1 MFVQYYLVS
10 ICQNYELHHI
20 YSTFFTFCDVR
31 RELLLVAHF
40 VLVERYNLRTMKLFA
55 IVSLTSFLTCCALN
69 SPRAQRRTFLSSVVA
84 NVLTISS
91 VPQITSAATIS
102 SQMKQD
108 RENIASGYK
117 RLSYLLDNWEK
128 ETTVCG
134 RSDNPYIGLCER
146 TPEKVMEYLGYKS
159 MNDPL
164 FRADKTLSRLQTLVD
179 DDNYVEFMEAME
191 RYNEKAEEASNTAY
205 LSSWGEANPGGGK
218 DRIEFFIERSKKQVE
233 TARDSLGVVMKL
245 LNIES

>member
-1 MFVQYYLVS
+1 M
-10 ICQNYELHHI
+10 
-20 YSTFFTFCDVR
+20 
-31 RELLLVAHF
+31 
-40 VLVERYNLRTMKLFA
+40 MKLFA
-55 IVSLTSFLTCCALN
+55 ITWLVSCLSSYALK
-69 SPRAQRRTFLSSVVA
+69 SPCAQRRTFLTTIVT
-84 NVLTISS
+84 NVS
-91 VPQITSAATIS
+91 VPQLAYAATIN
-102 SQMKQD
+102 KQEKED
-108 RENIASGYK
+108 KENIASGYK

-159 MNDPL
+159 MKDPL

-179 DDNYVEFMEAME
+179 DDDYVEFMEAME
-191 RYNEKAEEASNTAY
+191 QFNEKAEEASNTAY

-233 TARDSLGVVMKL
+233 TARDSLGIVMKL
-245 LNIES
+245 LKIES

>member
-1 MFVQYYLVS
+1 M
-10 ICQNYELHHI
+10 
-20 YSTFFTFCDVR
+20 
-31 RELLLVAHF
+31 
-40 VLVERYNLRTMKLFA
+40 
-55 IVSLTSFLTCCALN
+55 N

>member
-1 MFVQYYLVS
+1 
-10 ICQNYELHHI
+10 
-20 YSTFFTFCDVR
+20 
-31 RELLLVAHF
+31 
-40 VLVERYNLRTMKLFA
+40 MKLFTITCLA
-55 IVSLTSFLTCCALN
+55 VFLSSNALN
-69 SPRAQRRTFLSSVVA
+69 SPYVQRRTFFSAVVTNVFTLSSA
-84 NVLTISS
+84 
-91 VPQITSAATIS
+91 PQLASATTTNK
-102 SQMKQD
+102 QEKQD
-108 RENIASGYK
+108 RENIALGYK
-117 RLSYLLDNWEK
+117 RLTYLLDNWEK

-179 DDNYVEFMEAME
+179 DDHYVEFMEAME
-191 RYNEKAEEASNTAY
+191 RFNEKAEEASNTAY

-233 TARDSLGVVMKL
+233 TARDSLGMVMKL

>member
-1 MFVQYYLVS
+1 
-10 ICQNYELHHI
+10 
-20 YSTFFTFCDVR
+20 
-31 RELLLVAHF
+31 
-40 VLVERYNLRTMKLFA
+40 MKLFTITCLA
-55 IVSLTSFLTCCALN
+55 VFLSSNALN
-69 SPRAQRRTFLSSVVA
+69 SPYVQRRTFFSAVVTNVFTLSSA
-84 NVLTISS
+84 
-91 VPQITSAATIS
+91 PQLASATTTNK
-102 SQMKQD
+102 QEKQD
-108 RENIASGYK
+108 RENIALGFK
-117 RLSYLLDNWEK
+117 RLTYLLDNWEK

-179 DDNYVEFMEAME
+179 DDHYVEFMEAME
-191 RYNEKAEEASNTAY
+191 RFNEKAEEASNTAY

-233 TARDSLGVVMKL
+233 TARDSLGMVMKL

>member
-1 MFVQYYLVS
+1 
-10 ICQNYELHHI
+10 
-20 YSTFFTFCDVR
+20 
-31 RELLLVAHF
+31 
-40 VLVERYNLRTMKLFA
+40 MKLFA
-55 IVSLTSFLTCCALN
+55 ISCLALFLSINALN
-69 SPRAQRRTFLSSVVA
+69 SPYVQRRTFFSAVATNVFTLSSA
-84 NVLTISS
+84 PQLASATTINK
-91 VPQITSAATIS
+91 QE
-102 SQMKQD
+102 KQD
-108 RENIASGYK
+108 RENIALGYK
-117 RLSYLLDNWEK
+117 RLTYLLDNWEK

-179 DDNYVEFMEAME
+179 DDHYVEFMEAME
-191 RYNEKAEEASNTAY
+191 RFNEKAEEASNTAY

-233 TARDSLGVVMKL
+233 TARDSLGMVMKL